1 AWEETRP
8 LAWSQASK
16 GEAGSGRI
24 AARSRCS
31 RSPIVSLSPRSR
43 SPWRLRHCSSSH
55 RLNASQVANRGMA
68 TQEVAAGIAHK
79 TFDTALVIAL
89 AGAAIPIPDQIVGQ
103 KPAEQRCPLARAV
116 RKNFCHQAAVVVV
129 NDRLRHG
136 PQEGKCVGMAVHPC
150 PGHGS
155 RISPDIAGVAVGQ
168 IEHEKVRLLF
178 HPADDNYSLPKVRLA
193 MPGRMGQ
200 RHKHF
205 LTAPLPLAHVVL
217 DDRVAAGKSM
227 FITQPVKYP
236 LGRMA

>member
-1 AWEETRP
+1 
-8 LAWSQASK
+8 
-16 GEAGSGRI
+16 
-24 AARSRCS
+24 
-31 RSPIVSLSPRSR
+31 
-43 SPWRLRHCSSSH
+43 
-55 RLNASQVANRGMA
+55 
-68 TQEVAAGIAHK
+68 
-79 TFDTALVIAL
+79 
-89 AGAAIPIPDQIVGQ
+89 
-103 KPAEQRCPLARAV
+103 
-116 RKNFCHQAAVVVV
+116 
-129 NDRLRHG
+129 
-136 PQEGKCVGMAVHPC
+136 MAVHPC
-150 PGHGS
+150 LGHSS

-236 LGRMA
+236 LGRMALLARHRPVLVKPPINDRGERVQLRASHRRLPPITRRNRIRQHLANRIARDAEMPGCFALAHAAIASQTNLQI